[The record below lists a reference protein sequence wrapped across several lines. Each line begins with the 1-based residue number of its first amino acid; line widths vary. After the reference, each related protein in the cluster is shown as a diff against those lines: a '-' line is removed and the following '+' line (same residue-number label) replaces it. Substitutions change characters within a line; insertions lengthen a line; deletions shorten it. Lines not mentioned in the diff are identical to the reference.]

1 MNDAIRYLA
10 ANRSASRD
18 WGGSLQNAWVLRAL
32 SSALVGTGEFTANFP
47 FDARL
52 NGVEIARG
60 QAASPQALTTVSTVT
75 PLDRLHPS
83 APNELLL
90 TRQDGNGKLYY
101 RAILNVLRPAETAP
115 AIDRGISLS
124 REYLDCRADPCQPV
138 TSWQLT
144 PETVG
149 KVTVRVTVNLPHD
162 MYYLN
167 VEDFAPSGAE
177 IVNPILKTSQ
187 QGEKALDVEY
197 FSLDNP
203 YADGWGWWYFDSPR
217 IYSDRIQWTA
227 DYLPAGTYVL
237 SYTLI
242 PSLPGEYRALP
253 AQAWMTFFPEVQGTS
268 AGSLFEIKE

>member
-1 MNDAIRYLA
+1 
-10 ANRSASRD
+10 
-18 WGGSLQNAWVLRAL
+18 
-32 SSALVGTGEFTANFP
+32 
-47 FDARL
+47 
-52 NGVEIARG
+52 
-60 QAASPQALTTVSTVT
+60 
-75 PLDRLHPS
+75 
-83 APNELLL
+83 
-90 TRQDGNGKLYY
+90 
-101 RAILNVLRPAETAP
+101 
-115 AIDRGISLS
+115 

-167 VEDFAPSGAE
+167 VEDFAPAGAE

-197 FSLDNP
+197 FSPDNP

-237 SYTLI
+237 TYTLI

-253 AQAWMTFFPEVQGTS
+253 AHAWMTFFPEVQGAS
-268 AGSLFEIKE
+268 AGSLFEIQD